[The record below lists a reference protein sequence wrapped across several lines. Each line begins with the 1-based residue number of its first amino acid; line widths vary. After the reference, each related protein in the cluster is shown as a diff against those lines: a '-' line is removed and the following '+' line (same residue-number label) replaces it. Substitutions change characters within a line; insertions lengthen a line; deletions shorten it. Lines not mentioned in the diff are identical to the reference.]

1 MVVQLPAAHR
11 KHSLWVKRGSGRT
24 AASSPLYLHALYSA
38 AFIGSVS
45 SSNALRK
52 A

>member
-1 MVVQLPAAHR
+1 MKELWEELSTLIQPAI
-11 KHSLWVKRGSGRT
+11 GSGVPGELLSAR
-24 AASSPLYLHALYSA
+24 YSA

-52 A
+52 H